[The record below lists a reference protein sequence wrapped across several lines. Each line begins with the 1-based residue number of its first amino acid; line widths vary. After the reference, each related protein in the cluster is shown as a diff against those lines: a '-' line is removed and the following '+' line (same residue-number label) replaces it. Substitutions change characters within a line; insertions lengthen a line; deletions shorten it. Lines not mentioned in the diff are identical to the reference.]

1 MRNEGIDVSLSDAL
15 ARNKATRKGP
25 NCTLCQLIIEMP
37 TGERE
42 VLSSALNDGTF
53 TSAAIARALKE
64 EGFEFIN
71 ASTVIRHR
79 RSECARRDVTE

>member
-1 MRNEGIDVSLSDAL
+1 MSLSDAL
-15 ARNKATRKGP
+15 ARNKMTRKGP
-25 NCTLCQLIIEMP
+25 NCTLCQLIIDMP
-37 TGERE
+37 SDERT
-42 VLSSALNDGTF
+42 VLSAALDDGTF

-64 EGFEFIN
+64 EGYEFIN